1 MLTIAWCQ
9 AVLVKNLLEHLIY
22 KRHTGIYKKLCF
34 RLRSP
39 NRHCRGCK
47 KEQLCTSPETP
58 VTGMDWVV
66 FCAILVSTT
75 VCRTVAIRRSVS
87 LSPLSQVP
95 GTPGASSERSPL
107 STAVTGS
114 CLLLLSFLLL
124 SQGQSVFQCLPY
136 TKHAVPSPMVAHL
149 SSGYSCSGN
158 PLLPPGNVA
167 FSLASSCFFC
177 CSLLLNTF
185 KATSASWEGVIPSGP
200 SNFCDFLMSGELCP
214 IRVMFTILIIFRGL
228 RVCIR
233 AVPISMINSF

>member
-1 MLTIAWCQ
+1 MSSACLPGALTGCRGQ
-9 AVLVKNLLEHLIY
+9 AVLVKKSFVHLIY
-22 KRHTGIYKKLCF
+22 RRGIGHVGIYKKLCF
-34 RLRSP
+34 RLRSL

-66 FCAILVSTT
+66 FYAILVSTT

-95 GTPGASSERSPL
+95 GAPGASSECSSL
-107 STAVTGS
+107 SNAVTGS

-124 SQGQSVFQCLPY
+124 SQGQSVFQCPPY
-136 TKHAVPSPMVAHL
+136 TKRIVPSPTVAHL
-149 SSGYSCSGN
+149 SSGYSWSGN

-185 KATSASWEGVIPSGP
+185 KATLPVKKGSFQVDHLTFVI
-200 SNFCDFLMSGELCP
+200 FLCLG
-214 IRVMFTILIIFRGL
+214 
-228 RVCIR
+228 
-233 AVPISMINSF
+233 SFVQ

>member
-1 MLTIAWCQ
+1 MSTNVICLLTGCPDRMQ
-9 AVLVKNLLEHLIY
+9 RSSCFGKKSFVHLIY
-22 KRHTGIYKKLCF
+22 RRGIGHVGIYKKLCF
-34 RLRSP
+34 RLRSL
-39 NRHCRGCK
+39 NWHCRGCK

-75 VCRTVAIRRSVS
+75 VCHTVAIRRSVS

-95 GTPGASSERSPL
+95 GAPGTSSECSSL

-124 SQGQSVFQCLPY
+124 SQGQSVSQCPPY
-136 TKHAVPSPMVAHL
+136 TKRVVPSSMVAHL

-185 KATSASWEGVIPSGP
+185 KATSAS
-200 SNFCDFLMSGELCP
+200 
-214 IRVMFTILIIFRGL
+214 
-228 RVCIR
+228 
-233 AVPISMINSF
+233 